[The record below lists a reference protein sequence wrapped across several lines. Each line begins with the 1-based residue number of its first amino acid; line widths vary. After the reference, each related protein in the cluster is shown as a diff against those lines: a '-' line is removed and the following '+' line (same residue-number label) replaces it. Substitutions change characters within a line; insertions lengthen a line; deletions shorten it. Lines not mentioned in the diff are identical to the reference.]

1 MSAFFCASSDGR
13 PVLDLRREARSRLP
27 ELSDLSDL
35 SDLPALTDEERAM
48 AARTWRGRMVNEH
61 VSAQVFAS
69 LVPQAMRA
77 AVPNAALSSIPQMIS
92 DELRHAEQCAGVVL
106 ALGHDPIAPLPPIEP
121 VPAHEDAGPLEAFLR
136 NVVSVGCVS
145 ETIAVSIIRAEQA
158 ELEGSSLGK
167 VLSSILADEIQHA
180 RFGWSMLGLLG
191 PRLDAEARER
201 LDLYLIDAL
210 RHQMRYELPKLPVHL
225 GLRGEIA
232 RAGVCDGL
240 EARGLFFDTVETVIV
255 PGLEKA
261 GLRGASAWAEAK
273 RLELA
278 A

>member
-1 MSAFFCASSDGR
+1 MSAFFHALPDGR
-13 PVLDLRREARSRLP
+13 PVLDLRREAKARLP
-27 ELSDLSDL
+27 DI
-35 SDLPALTDEERAM
+35 SDLPDLSDEERAM

-69 LVPQAMRA
+69 LIPQAMRA
-77 AVPNAALSSIPQMIS
+77 AVPNSVLTALPQMIS
-92 DELRHAEQCAGVVL
+92 DELRHAEQCAGVVM
-106 ALGHDPIAPLPPIEP
+106 ALGHDPVALLPPIEP
-121 VPAHEDAGPLEAFLR
+121 VPEHEDAGPVEAFLR
-136 NVVSVGCVS
+136 NVVSVGCMS

-167 VLSSILADEIQHA
+167 VLNSILADEIQHA

-191 PRLDAEARER
+191 PKLDAEARER
-201 LDLYLIDAL
+201 LDRYLVDAL
-210 RHQMRYELPKLPVHL
+210 RHQMRYELPKLPVNL
-225 GLRGEIA
+225 GLRADVA

-261 GLRGASAWAEAK
+261 GLRGGVAWAEAK